1 MIKINTELKGGAE
14 INRDETYRVLVNS
27 AFEEQLKAKE
37 LKETAKALEESAKS
51 KIAFVLDEVGI
62 KKIEADDIGT
72 FNRVTK
78 GTSNFNKKGM
88 KEWLIKKGV
97 DSDLVING
105 FKANTKKGS
114 STSINFY
121 PVKEKKS

>member
-14 INRDETYRVLVNS
+14 INKDETYRTLITT
-27 AFEEQLKAKE
+27 AFEQQLKAKE
-37 LKETAKALEESAKS
+37 LKAEAAVLEQEAKQ
-51 KIAFVLDEVGI
+51 KIDFVLTEVDVE
-62 KKIEADDIGT
+62 KVEADDIGS
-72 FNRVTK
+72 FRRVTK
-78 GTSNFNKKGM
+78 STSSFDKKGM

-97 DSDLVING
+97 DSDLVIKG
-105 FKANTKKGS
+105 FDENTKKGS